1 MQHTKLYAMA
11 RAGIRQG
18 PNRLADAKR
27 FGQLQFLVGCG
38 NSYFESGQL
47 IVNQIKQQM
56 ADGTIDDMSGLQF
69 GWWLVWADHR
79 SSETAGTTGTDRTPR
94 RLRRAAA
101 AAAAAATSDDDEM
114 LEDASGEEDY
124 EDMYDDEDG

>member
-1 MQHTKLYAMA
+1 MA

-18 PNRLADAKR
+18 HNNLGETRRLGKLE
-27 FGQLQFLVGCG
+27 FQVGCG

-69 GWWLVWADHR
+69 GWWLVWADR
-79 SSETAGTTGTDRTPR
+79 QAIAATTGTDRTPR
-94 RLRRAAA
+94 RLRRAFAG
-101 AAAAAATSDDDEM
+101 DEEPQM
-114 LEDASGEEDY
+114 ADEGSGEED
-124 EDMYDDEDG
+124 EYDDYDDGDQDR